1 MKKLIFTLLFALLS
15 TVGAMAQSKIYDEV
29 RNNSDF
35 ETVYVGKAM
44 LQMAKGA
51 SMNVNGMDLNSM
63 IDRLESVAV
72 ITTDKRAGRKKLK
85 ELVAKEL
92 TKKNG
97 YDIMMETKD
106 DGESTVIYNRAIN
119 KETNEYVLVTIE
131 SDEVNV
137 IIITGSITPAELKNM

>member
-51 SMNVNGMDLNSM
+51 SMNVNGK
-63 IDRLESVAV
+63 AP
-72 ITTDKRAGRKKLK
+72 
-85 ELVAKEL
+85 
-92 TKKNG
+92 
-97 YDIMMETKD
+97 DI
-106 DGESTVIYNRAIN
+106 ST
-119 KETNEYVLVTIE
+119 
-131 SDEVNV
+131 
-137 IIITGSITPAELKNM
+137 G